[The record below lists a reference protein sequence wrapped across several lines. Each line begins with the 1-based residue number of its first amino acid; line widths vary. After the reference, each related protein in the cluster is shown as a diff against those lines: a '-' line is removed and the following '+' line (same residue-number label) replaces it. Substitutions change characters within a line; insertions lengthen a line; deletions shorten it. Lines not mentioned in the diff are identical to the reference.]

1 MLGQDELD
9 TLHVGNLS
17 EDINE
22 SDLFEIFGLRT
33 TNYPCDNSNVQIPL
47 SENTG
52 KKEAL
57 LM

>member
-9 TLHVGNLS
+9 TLNVGNLS

-22 SDLFEIFGLRT
+22 SDLFKLFGLRT
-33 TNYPCDNSNVQIPL
+33 TNYPRENSNVQIPL

>member
-22 SDLFEIFGLRT
+22 SDLFKLFGLRT
-33 TNYPCDNSNVQIPL
+33 TNYPRENSNVQIPL